1 MNRQGRV
8 VVLGVMGQSPFAGV
22 AWQVLHYLEGFR
34 RLGWDV
40 LYVEDTGAWPYDPV
54 ANTVTADCSYALSH
68 LETLLARCGL
78 GEAWAYRNAAEGGRV
93 YGPVLAA
100 DEDFGRLFT
109 SADLLVNLTGA
120 TVLGDEHLAVP
131 VRLYLETD
139 PVLPQVEVAQGRAF
153 TTDLLS
159 AHTHL
164 ATFGENLGAP
174 DCGVPVTAGFDYI
187 PTRQPVVC
195 EWWETP
201 GVPGARYTTVGSW
214 RQDGKDLEWQGERY
228 TWSKHVEFLE
238 ILDVPARLSK
248 PVDLALACDD
258 ADDLALLRSHGWGV
272 VEAVP
277 LSLDLDVYRRYITT
291 SRGELTVAKD
301 QNVRLRSGWFSD
313 RSACYLASGRPV
325 ITQDTGFGNVLP
337 TGRGL
342 FAFRDADDIVAAVDD
357 IESDLDKHSGAAV
370 EIAREYFRAETVLAD
385 LLARMGV

>member
-1 MNRQGRV
+1 MTDPGRI

-22 AWQVLHYLEGFR
+22 GWQVLHYLEGFR

-40 LYVEDTGAWPYDPV
+40 VYVEDTGAWPYDPV
-54 ANTVTADCSYALSH
+54 ANTVSADCSYALSH
-68 LETLLARCGL
+68 LGTLLARCGL
-78 GEAWAYRNAAEGGRV
+78 EDSWAYRNAAEGGAV
-93 YGPVLAA
+93 YGPAA
-100 DEDFGRLFT
+100 DAGTFTELFAR
-109 SADLLVNLTGA
+109 ADVLVNLTGA
-120 TVLGDEHLAVP
+120 TVLRDEHLAVP

-139 PVLPQVEVAQGRAF
+139 PVLPQVEVAEGRAF

-174 DCGVPVTAGFDYI
+174 DCGVPVTPGFDYI

-195 EWWETP
+195 DWWVTP
-201 GVPGARYTTVGSW
+201 GVPGARYTTIGSW
-214 RQDGKDLEWQGERY
+214 RQDGKDLEWQGETY
-228 TWSKHVEFLE
+228 TWSKHVEFLK
-238 ILDVPARLSK
+238 ILDLPSRLSK
-248 PVDLALACDD
+248 SVDLALACDD

-277 LSLDLDVYRRYITT
+277 LSLDLDVYRRYIAT
-291 SRGELTVAKD
+291 SRGEITVAKD

-337 TGRGL
+337 TGQGL
-342 FAFRDADDIVAAVDD
+342 FAFRDADDIVAAVDA
-357 IESDLDKHSGAAV
+357 IESDVDKHRRAAA
-370 EIAREYFRAETVLAD
+370 EIAQECFRAEHVLTE

>member
-1 MNRQGRV
+1 MSGRV

-34 RLGWDV
+34 RLGLDV
-40 LYVEDTGAWPYDPV
+40 VYVEDTGAWPYDPV
-54 ANTVTADCSYALSH
+54 ANAVSADCSYALTH
-68 LETLLARCGL
+68 LQTLLARCGL
-78 GEAWAYRNAAEGGRV
+78 EESWAYRNAAEDGVV
-93 YGPVLAA
+93 YGPAA
-100 DEDFGRLFT
+100 TTDDFDDLFAR
-109 SADLLVNLTGA
+109 ADLLVNLTGA
-120 TVLGDEHLAVP
+120 TVLRDEHLAVP

-139 PVLPQVEVAQGRAF
+139 PVLPQVEVAQGRDF
-153 TTDLLS
+153 TTRLLS

-164 ATFGENLGAP
+164 ATFGENLGSP

-195 EWWETP
+195 DWWETSQ
-201 GVPGARYTTVGSW
+201 VPGARYTTVGSW
-214 RQDGKDLEWQGERY
+214 RQDGKDLDWQGERY
-228 TWSKHVEFLE
+228 TWSKHVEFLK
-238 ILDVPARLSK
+238 ILDVPSRIAK

-258 ADDLALLRSHGWGV
+258 ADDLALLRSHDWGV

-277 LSLDLDVYRRYITT
+277 LSLDLDVYRRYIAT

-342 FAFRDADDIVAAVDD
+342 FAFRDADDIVAAVDA

-370 EIAREYFRAETVLAD
+370 EIAQEYFRAETVLAD